1 MASKRH
7 RRRMRGTLRAA
18 ILVGLRSGKSEPLDM
33 AEIKAAARARQ
44 LHGDRKP
51 LTGVL
56 SKFAA
61 FSPDLADAI
70 QASRVGRDSTTAD
83 EFREWI
89 DEGRRL

>member
-1 MASKRH
+1 MTSKRR
-7 RRRMRGTLRAA
+7 RRRMHGKLRAA

-33 AEIKAAARARQ
+33 AEFKAAARARH

-70 QASRVGRDSTTAD
+70 EASRVGSDSTTAD

>member
-1 MASKRH
+1 
-7 RRRMRGTLRAA
+7 MRGKLRAL

-33 AEIKAAARARQ
+33 AEIKAAPRARH

-56 SKFAA
+56 YKFAA
-61 FSPDLADAI
+61 FSPGLADAI
-70 QASRVGRDSTTAD
+70 QASRVGRDPTTAD
-83 EFREWI
+83 EIREWI

>member
-1 MASKRH
+1 
-7 RRRMRGTLRAA
+7 MRGKLRAA
-18 ILVGLRSGKSEPLDM
+18 ILVGLRSGTSEPLDM
-33 AEIKAAARARQ
+33 AEIKAAATRH

-51 LTGVL
+51 LTDVL